1 MGSLYMSMQVISY
14 KMERSFPYILA
25 FVFINICITQGK
37 ICKEPPT
44 AESYQND
51 KYEGIW
57 YEIGKIQ
64 TPGGAFFQRD
74 SVCTIAIFNPY
85 EPVFGNGDIE
95 YSSRKH
101 TPDGPFNNASGVLEA
116 QDEARNGYFKQQLY
130 INGIPTPKV
139 DYRVIHIDD
148 DSAIEY
154 DCTENF
160 LSHDYC
166 IHIMSR
172 TPTMS
177 EKKLQNL
184 LDYADEL
191 DLNVDNLDYKTSDQ
205 TGCW

>member
-1 MGSLYMSMQVISY
+1 MGVNISVRFQALH
-14 KMERSFPYILA
+14 KMAKTFL
-25 FVFINICITQGK
+25 FVFPLLFLSVYTVTSK

-44 AESYQND
+44 AESYENV
-51 KYEGIW
+51 KYEPI
-57 YEIGKIQ
+57 
-64 TPGGAFFQRD
+64 
-74 SVCTIAIFNPY
+74 
-85 EPVFGNGDIE
+85 FGNGDIE

-116 QDEARNGYFKQQLY
+116 QDETRNGYFRQQLY

-160 LSHDYC
+160 LTHDYC

-177 EKKLQNL
+177 EEKLQNL
-184 LDYADEL
+184 LDYAAEL

>member
-1 MGSLYMSMQVISY
+1 MVKTFL
-14 KMERSFPYILA
+14 
-25 FVFINICITQGK
+25 FVFPLFFLTIYSAFGK
-37 ICKEPPT
+37 VCKDAPT
-44 AESYQND
+44 AESYENQ

-74 SVCTIAIFNPY
+74 SVCTIATFAPY
-85 EPVFGNGDIE
+85 EPIFGNGDIE

-116 QDEARNGYFKQQLY
+116 QDENRNGYFRQQLY

-160 LSHDYC
+160 LTHDYC

-177 EKKLQNL
+177 EEKLQML
-184 LDYADEL
+184 LEYADAL

>member
-1 MGSLYMSMQVISY
+1 MVKTFLLVFSLFFLNNYSA
-14 KMERSFPYILA
+14 LA
-25 FVFINICITQGK
+25 K

-44 AESYQND
+44 AEGYENQ

-74 SVCTIAIFNPY
+74 SVCTIATFAPY
-85 EPVFGNGDIE
+85 EPIFGNGDIE

-101 TPDGPFNNASGVLEA
+101 TPDGKFNNASGVLEA
-116 QDEARNGYFKQQLY
+116 QDESRNGYFRQQLY

-177 EKKLQNL
+177 EEKLQML